1 MIEITTTTGKIAKVS
16 PDEFWRAVYYEVQK
30 LYENNRR
37 QIYLE
42 VNGENEF
49 VIVPT
54 NRKSKVKNEE
64 V

>member
-1 MIEITTTTGKIAKVS
+1 MIEITTTTGKTAKVS
-16 PDEFWRAVYYEVQK
+16 RDEFWRAVYYEVQK
-30 LYENNRR
+30 LYEENHR

-54 NRKSKVKNEE
+54 NRKKPEL
-64 V
+64 